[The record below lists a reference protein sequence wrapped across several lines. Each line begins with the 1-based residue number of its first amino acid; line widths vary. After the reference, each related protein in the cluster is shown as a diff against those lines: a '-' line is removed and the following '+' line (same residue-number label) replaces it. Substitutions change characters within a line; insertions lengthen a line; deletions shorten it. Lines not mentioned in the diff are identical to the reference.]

1 MIDEYGNSINE
12 QQKELL
18 GVFETTFQGQSDVC
32 TGLFRG
38 KLSVTSFS
46 GDENGV
52 DAGDRRF

>member
-1 MIDEYGNSINE
+1 M
-12 QQKELL
+12 KEA
-18 GVFETTFQGQSDVC
+18 VAVC
-32 TGLFRG
+32 LCACKTAILVYAPVLFRG